1 MTRSQIEQ
9 LFHENVSQKASRR
22 LTLNVFLALKK
33 GEEQF
38 KTTLFIEAWGLSKF

>member
-1 MTRSQIEQ
+1 MSRSQIEQ

-22 LTLNVFLALKK
+22 LNNVFLALKK

-38 KTTLFIEAWGLSKF
+38 KTTLFIEAGGLSKF